1 MPSEGNKEERER
13 GPQTEAGWLAG
24 FMAPWGKRTLKQSV
38 PEKLHPVQGT
48 SAGAAH
54 EEMCLMG
61 GTP

>member
-1 MPSEGNKEERER
+1 MEG

-24 FMAPWGKRTLKQSV
+24 FMALWGKPTLEQSV

-48 SAGAAH
+48 SPGAVH
-54 EEMCLMG
+54 EEMWFMG